1 MSNMQSYVHSTKE
14 KLNRLIGDVV
24 VRSLFSGYGFYRD
37 NHMFGIVQNG
47 IFYLRA
53 EGDLARLIERHG
65 AFPCP
70 YSKNNHAPSLK
81 RYYGLHTNITD
92 NDALYHSV
100 VLQSIS
106 QIKQQKLDFEL
117 SKKTRIKELCN
128 LGVKHERLLIKININ
143 DVNQLRQV
151 GAEMAYIRMKKLG
164 FSVTLDFYWNLVG
177 ALQNLP
183 VALLSS
189 EYKKHC
195 LKKLNLYL
203 QREGMRAE
211 KG

>member
-1 MSNMQSYVHSTKE
+1 MSNMQSYIHSTRE
-14 KLNRLIGDVV
+14 TLNRLIGNVV
-24 VRSLFSGYGFYRD
+24 VKSLFSGYGFYHD

-53 EGDLARLIERHG
+53 EGDLVNIIENHG

-70 YSKNNHAPSLK
+70 YSKNNHALSLS
-81 RYYGLHTNITD
+81 RYYGLHADITD
-92 NDALYHSV
+92 HDELYRSV
-100 VLQSIS
+100 VLQSIA
-106 QIKQQKLDFEL
+106 QVKQQKIHFQL

-128 LGVKHERLLIKININ
+128 LGIKHERLLIKVNIN
-143 DVNQLRQV
+143 DVNQLRQI

-164 FSVTLDFYWNLVG
+164 FLVTLDFYWNLVG
-177 ALQNLP
+177 ALQNIP
-183 VALLSS
+183 VSLLSL

-195 LKKLNLYL
+195 LEKLNLYL
-203 QREGMRAE
+203 RREGMRAE